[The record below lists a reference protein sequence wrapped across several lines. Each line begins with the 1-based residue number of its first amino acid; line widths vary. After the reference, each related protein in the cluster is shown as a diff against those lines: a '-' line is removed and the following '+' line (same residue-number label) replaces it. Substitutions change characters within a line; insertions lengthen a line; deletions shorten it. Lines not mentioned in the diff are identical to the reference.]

1 MGRRSTTR
9 RELHRIISGGDEQNS
24 KRIAEGFKQCCGTP
38 TKGDTKLMQ
47 TTMEEVRSLVKV
59 LEELVQPLLE
69 GDVVEDTYESNKR
82 PHLVLQEG
90 SKTYGRAYRIHFT
103 GGSKYGS
110 GHWEPRG
117 FSDYLGGTKAEAA
130 QSLRKLIAGIR
141 TGLLIAEQKE
151 VKA

>member
-1 MGRRSTTR
+1 MNTT
-9 RELHRIISGGDEQNS
+9 I
-24 KRIAEGFKQCCGTP
+24 
-38 TKGDTKLMQ
+38 
-47 TTMEEVRSLVKV
+47 EEVRSLVAT
-59 LEELVQPLLE
+59 LEKLVQPLLE

-90 SKTYGRAYRIHFT
+90 SKTYGRAFRVHFT

-130 QSLRKLIAGIR
+130 HSLRKIIAGIH
-141 TGLLIAEQKE
+141 TGLMIAEKKE
-151 VKA
+151 EKA

>member
-1 MGRRSTTR
+1 
-9 RELHRIISGGDEQNS
+9 
-24 KRIAEGFKQCCGTP
+24 
-38 TKGDTKLMQ
+38 MQ
-47 TTMEEVRSLVKV
+47 TTIEEVRNLVIA
-59 LEELVQPLLE
+59 LEKLIQPLLE
-69 GDVVEDTYESNKR
+69 GEVVEDTYESNKR

-90 SKTYGRAYRIHFT
+90 SKTYGRAWRVHFT

-117 FSDYLGGTKAEAA
+117 FSDYLGGSKAEAA

-141 TGLLIAEQKE
+141 TGLMIAEKKE

>member
-1 MGRRSTTR
+1 
-9 RELHRIISGGDEQNS
+9 
-24 KRIAEGFKQCCGTP
+24 
-38 TKGDTKLMQ
+38 MQ
-47 TTMEEVRSLVKV
+47 TTIEEVRNLVAT
-59 LEELVQPLLE
+59 LEKLIQPLLE

-90 SKTYGRAYRIHFT
+90 SKTYGRAWRVHFT

-117 FSDYLGGTKAEAA
+117 FSDYLGGSKAEAA
-130 QSLRKLIAGIR
+130 HTLRKLIAGIH
-141 TGLLIAEQKE
+141 TGLLIAEKKE

>member
-1 MGRRSTTR
+1 
-9 RELHRIISGGDEQNS
+9 
-24 KRIAEGFKQCCGTP
+24 
-38 TKGDTKLMQ
+38 MQ
-47 TTMEEVRSLVKV
+47 TTIEEVRSLVKA
-59 LEELVQPLLE
+59 LEELIQPLFE
-69 GDVVEDTYESNKR
+69 GEVVEDTYESNKR

-90 SKTYGRAYRIHFT
+90 SKTYGRAWRVHFT

-117 FSDYLGGTKAEAA
+117 FSDYLGGSKAEAA

-141 TGLLIAEQKE
+141 TGLMIAEKKE

>member
-1 MGRRSTTR
+1 
-9 RELHRIISGGDEQNS
+9 
-24 KRIAEGFKQCCGTP
+24 
-38 TKGDTKLMQ
+38 MQ
-47 TTMEEVRSLVKV
+47 TTMEEIRSLVKV

-69 GDVVEDTYESNKR
+69 GEIVEDAPYESMKR

-90 SKTYGRAYRIHFT
+90 SRTYGRAFRIHFT

-110 GHWEPRG
+110 GHCEPRG

-141 TGLLIAEQKE
+141 TGIMIAEASK
-151 VKA
+151 